1 MADLDLTRVFQD
13 EWMRVHGGQIVADDE
28 DDGASIIADFNQV
41 GASGDKL
48 VQVAEVTHEHDGTR
62 HLVII
67 GGLRLYF
74 VCL

>member
-1 MADLDLTRVFQD
+1 MADLDLVCMFQD
-13 EWMRVHGGQIVADDE
+13 EWMRVHGGQIIADNE

-41 GASGDKL
+41 GTSGDEL
-48 VQVAEVTHEHDGTR
+48 VQVAEVTHEHDGAR
-62 HLVII
+62 HLEII

>member
-13 EWMRVHGGQIVADDE
+13 EWMRIHRGQIVTDDE
-28 DDGASIIADFNQV
+28 DDGTSIIADFNQV
-41 GASGDKL
+41 GASGDEL
-48 VQVAEVTHEHDGTR
+48 VQVAEVTHERDGTR

-67 GGLRLYF
+67 GRLRLYF

>member
-1 MADLDLTRVFQD
+1 MADLDLVGMFQD
-13 EWMRVHGGQIVADDE
+13 EWMRVHGGQIIADNE
-28 DDGASIIADFNQV
+28 DDGAAIITDFNQI
-41 GASGDKL
+41 GASGHEL

-74 VCL
+74 VCH